1 MEDGRFGGGL
11 MGASWWAELAEE
23 SGLTVTE
30 IRERLAA
37 GESIQDILTAAGLDA
52 EAVIEALVNQAR
64 ERHELAVQSGRL
76 TQEQADAMLQTLRE
90 RLQGD
95 AVWCSPRRCA

>member
-1 MEDGRFGGGL
+1 
-11 MGASWWAELAEE
+11 
-23 SGLTVTE
+23 
-30 IRERLAA
+30 
-37 GESIQDILTAAGLDA
+37 
-52 EAVIEALVNQAR
+52 VNQAR
-64 ERHELAVQSGRL
+64 ERHELAIQSGRL